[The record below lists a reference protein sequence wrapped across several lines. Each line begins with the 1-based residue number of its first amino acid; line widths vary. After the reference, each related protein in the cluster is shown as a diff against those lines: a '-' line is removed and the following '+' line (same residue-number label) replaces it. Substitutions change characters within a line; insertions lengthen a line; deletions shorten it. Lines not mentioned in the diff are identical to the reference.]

1 MPHFY
6 TKATKIFR
14 DREAILDLSLKEK
27 RRQMKK
33 LIGSG
38 LGLVAVAGLA
48 FGGYYV
54 YQQSQFQISESK
66 AVTAA
71 MRDAN
76 LSKNDVTKTEVDKEI
91 EDGMAVYEIDLTT
104 IDGDYDY
111 VIDGKTGDIISRDID
126 RNTLNTSTSASTS
139 ANQNSSEQSAP
150 QATPSAKISADQAKE
165 IALKDANRSESDVTN
180 LTVEEEID
188 NGKVYLDVSF
198 DDPANNRDYSY
209 DIDGETGAIVTKTE
223 DPLND

>member
-1 MPHFY
+1 M
-6 TKATKIFR
+6 
-14 DREAILDLSLKEK
+14 
-27 RRQMKK
+27 
-33 LIGSG
+33 
-38 LGLVAVAGLA
+38 
-48 FGGYYV
+48 
-54 YQQSQFQISESK
+54 QQ
-66 AVTAA
+66 
-71 MRDAN
+71 N
-76 LSKNDVTKTEVDKEI
+76 P
-91 EDGMAVYEIDLTT
+91 
-104 IDGDYDY
+104 
-111 VIDGKTGDIISRDID
+111 RDID

>member
-1 MPHFY
+1 
-6 TKATKIFR
+6 
-14 DREAILDLSLKEK
+14 
-27 RRQMKK
+27 MKK

-139 ANQNSSEQSAP
+139 ANQSSSEQSAP

-180 LTVEEEID
+180 LTVEEESD

-223 DPLND
+223 DLLND

>member
-1 MPHFY
+1 
-6 TKATKIFR
+6 
-14 DREAILDLSLKEK
+14 
-27 RRQMKK
+27 MKK

-111 VIDGKTGDIISRDID
+111 VIDGETGDIISRDID

-180 LTVEEEID
+180 LTVEEETD

-223 DPLND
+223 DPLNDWWFVEVAQLPWTNDAAILR

>member
-1 MPHFY
+1 
-6 TKATKIFR
+6 
-14 DREAILDLSLKEK
+14 
-27 RRQMKK
+27 MKK

-111 VIDGKTGDIISRDID
+111 VIDGETGDIISRDID

-180 LTVEEEID
+180 LTVEEETD

>member
-1 MPHFY
+1 
-6 TKATKIFR
+6 
-14 DREAILDLSLKEK
+14 
-27 RRQMKK
+27 MKK
-33 LIGSG
+33 LIGLG

-111 VIDGKTGDIISRDID
+111 VIDGETGDIISRDID

-180 LTVEEEID
+180 LTVEEETD

>member
-1 MPHFY
+1 
-6 TKATKIFR
+6 
-14 DREAILDLSLKEK
+14 
-27 RRQMKK
+27 MKK

-48 FGGYYV
+48 FGGYYA

-165 IALKDANRSESDVTN
+165 IALKDANRSESDVIN
-180 LTVEEEID
+180 LTVEEETD

>member
-6 TKATKIFR
+6 TKATKIFC

-111 VIDGKTGDIISRDID
+111 VIDGETGDIISRDID

-180 LTVEEEID
+180 LTVEEETD

>member
-1 MPHFY
+1 
-6 TKATKIFR
+6 
-14 DREAILDLSLKEK
+14 
-27 RRQMKK
+27 MKK

-111 VIDGKTGDIISRDID
+111 VIDGETGDIISRDID

>member
-1 MPHFY
+1 
-6 TKATKIFR
+6 
-14 DREAILDLSLKEK
+14 
-27 RRQMKK
+27 MKK

-111 VIDGKTGDIISRDID
+111 VIDGETGDIISRDID

-150 QATPSAKISADQAKE
+150 QVTPSAKISADQAKE

>member
-111 VIDGKTGDIISRDID
+111 VIDGETGDIISRDID

-180 LTVEEEID
+180 LTVEEETD

>member
-1 MPHFY
+1 
-6 TKATKIFR
+6 
-14 DREAILDLSLKEK
+14 
-27 RRQMKK
+27 MKK

-111 VIDGKTGDIISRDID
+111 VIDGETGDIISRDID

-223 DPLND
+223 DPLNDWWFVEVAQLPWTNDAAILR

>member
-111 VIDGKTGDIISRDID
+111 VIDGETGDIISRDID

>member
-1 MPHFY
+1 
-6 TKATKIFR
+6 
-14 DREAILDLSLKEK
+14 
-27 RRQMKK
+27 MKK